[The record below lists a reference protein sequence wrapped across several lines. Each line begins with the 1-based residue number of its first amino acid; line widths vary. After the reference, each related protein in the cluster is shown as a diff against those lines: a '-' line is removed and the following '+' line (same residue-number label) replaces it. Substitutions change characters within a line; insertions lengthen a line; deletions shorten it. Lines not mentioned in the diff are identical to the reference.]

1 MPEDDVKMY
10 GSDGREVRIPRQK
23 YAEQVLP
30 SQIFQS
36 WDNPEALYATIAH
49 AMGEGLADKVADAV
63 QRLQAIDPNVERATV
78 VQGIA
83 WIQTGQSEKAE
94 ELFRSYTEKHGPAP
108 TVLANQARIYF
119 DRGETERAQTTLR
132 QALSLDPNH
141 PTALAWYVAMH
152 EELAS
157 RTDQA
162 AAELAVSQALTE
174 IAKEPGSWRP
184 QLFMASDLL
193 RRQKKTEEAMELY
206 RQILNGEQASAEA
219 VTQLSA
225 DLAAAGKWAEMA
237 DLVYPVF
244 RLQSH
249 GIYAGMNLIQGLI
262 AAKRRDEAAQL
273 LRQLEELNNPQLA
286 GPLARIAALLR
297 PAAAKVAGSDALA
310 SSPNAAPA
318 ISLAP
323 PAQVESAPAVK
334 VVPVIDPLWLAPL
347 GKVDWLPAPKPDAV
361 KVAIFS
367 LADGIRADV
376 GKINTA
382 RLTRSLPLYL
392 AEALRLRSD
401 AASMCVVPVA
411 ARGGPVTIESPW
423 QLDHM
428 LSSCPP
434 EFQPDIVICGILS
447 KGARGARAELH
458 IFGAKDRASLKTL
471 RVTGEDFT
479 AIGPRAEKQ
488 LLAALADFGVHAAA
502 SVLTI
507 PSAADQYLDCLSNLA
522 AQNFAAGGLIRP
534 ADLGD
539 ERAIL
544 DGHIATAKSEENS
557 PLPSL
562 VAAAGVATALRSN
575 SPNAAQFKQPLI
587 ELLQSRSAKY
597 PILAQ
602 ALPVYA
608 NLLG

>member
-1 MPEDDVKMY
+1 MPDDDVKMY
-10 GSDGREVRIPRQK
+10 GPDGREVKIPRQQ
-23 YAEQVLP
+23 YADQVLP
-30 SQIFQS
+30 SRISQA

-49 AMGEGLADKVADAV
+49 AMSEGFADKIADAV

-94 ELFRSYTEKHGPAP
+94 ELFQSYTEKNGPAP

-132 QALSLDPNH
+132 QALTLDPNH

-162 AAELAVSQALTE
+162 AADFAVSQALKE
-174 IAKEPGSWRP
+174 IASEPGSWRP

-193 RRQKKTEEAMELY
+193 RRQNKTEEAMELY
-206 RQILNGEQASAEA
+206 RQILNGGQASAEA

-244 RLQSH
+244 GLQTH

-297 PAAAKVAGSDALA
+297 PPTQAD
-310 SSPNAAPA
+310 SSPRPPVAPA
-318 ISLAP
+318 ISPLP
-323 PAQVESAPAVK
+323 PAPDANAPAVK
-334 VVPVIDPLWLAPL
+334 VVPVIDPLWLSPL

-447 KGARGARAELH
+447 KGARGTRAELH

-488 LLAALADFGVHAAA
+488 LLAALADFGVHAAESA
-502 SVLTI
+502 LTI

-544 DGHIATAKSEENS
+544 DAHIATAKSEENS

-575 SPNAAQFKQPLI
+575 SPNAAQFKQPLVD
-587 ELLQSRSAKY
+587 LLQSRSAKY